1 MTFDTVLN
9 SRIVFT
15 YQQKHHSVKKTTEI
29 CRDEPRGLTV
39 TIGACEP
46 LDQVLPYLLTTR
58 HKQQ

>member
-9 SRIVFT
+9 RRILFT

-39 TIGACEP
+39 RKGACKP
-46 LDQVLPYLLTTR
+46 LDQDLPSHLTTR